1 LSEEFVWRKP
11 PRSPDLS
18 GFFSPPYLK
27 PFSEIFSEIFSVVF
41 SVVFS
46 VIVDRYYSG
55 RLSSAPSHCLWLH
68 HFAAKTIMADPNA
81 GPAHP
86 PV

>member
-18 GFFSPPYLK
+18 WFFSPPYLK

-41 SVVFS
+41 SV
-46 VIVDRYYSG
+46 IVDRYYSG
-55 RLSSAPSHCLWLH
+55 RLSSAPSHYLWLH
-68 HFAAKTIMADPNA
+68 QFAAKTIMADPNA

>member
-41 SVVFS
+41 SV
-46 VIVDRYYSG
+46 IVDRYYSG

-68 HFAAKTIMADPNA
+68 QFAAKTIMADPNA

>member
-27 PFSEIFSEIFSVVF
+27 PFSEIFS
-41 SVVFS
+41 VVFS

-68 HFAAKTIMADPNA
+68 QFAAKTIMADPNA